1 MAKNR
6 KSDAAVRFAPAIKA
20 LLLCA
25 FFVTAG
31 VGYVWYKNQI
41 SLLGHQIKERENRL
55 ADLERGNKV
64 RRDNLAALCSPVKLI
79 DLVRTMNL
87 GLGPPAETQ
96 KIRLVDGPVQTQ
108 QPSRTHASEL
118 ARRD

>member
-6 KSDAAVRFAPAIKA
+6 KSDAAVRFVPVIKA

-55 ADLERGNKV
+55 AELERGNKV
-64 RRDNLAALCSPVKLI
+64 RRDHLATFCSPAKLP
-79 DLVRTMNL
+79 DLVQKMHL
-87 GLGPPAETQ
+87 GLSEPALTQ
-96 KIRLVDGPVQTQ
+96 VIRLVDAPVQA
-108 QPSRTHASEL
+108 QPSPANAKSDL
-118 ARRD
+118 ARNP

>member
-6 KSDAAVRFAPAIKA
+6 KSDAALRFAPVIKA
-20 LLLCA
+20 LLLCG

-55 ADLERGNKV
+55 AELERGNKV
-64 RRDNLAALCSPVKLI
+64 RRDQLAALCSPVKL
-79 DLVRTMNL
+79 DERVRQLNL
-87 GLGPPAETQ
+87 GLGPPALTQ
-96 KIRLVDGPVQTQ
+96 VIRLVDAPVQW
-108 QPSRTHASEL
+108 SASQRALL
-118 ARRD
+118 AKSQ

>member
-6 KSDAAVRFAPAIKA
+6 KSDAALRFAPAIKA
-20 LLLCA
+20 LLLCG

-55 ADLERGNKV
+55 AELERGNKV
-64 RRDNLAALCSPVKLI
+64 RRDHLAALCLPSKL
-79 DLVRTMNL
+79 DERAVLL
-87 GLGPPAETQ
+87 GLGPPALTQ
-96 KIRLVDGPVQTQ
+96 VIRLVDAPIPSQSPVQK
-108 QPSRTHASEL
+108 SFL
-118 ARRD
+118 AKVP

>member
-6 KSDAAVRFAPAIKA
+6 KSDAVLRFAPVIKA
-20 LLLCA
+20 LLLCG

-55 ADLERGNKV
+55 AELERGNKV
-64 RRDNLAALCSPVKLI
+64 RRDALAASCSPGKLD
-79 DLVRTMNL
+79 DLVRKMNL

-96 KIRLVDGPVQTQ
+96 KIRLVDAPVQT
-108 QPSRTHASEL
+108 PSREPATVL

>member
-6 KSDAAVRFAPAIKA
+6 KSDAALRFAPVIKA

-55 ADLERGNKV
+55 AELERGNKV
-64 RRDNLAALCSPVKLI
+64 RRDNLAAMCSPKKLEEAI
-79 DLVRTMNL
+79 STMHL

-96 KIRLVDGPVQTQ
+96 KIRLVDAPVQS
-108 QPSRTHASEL
+108 PVNKAYL
-118 ARRD
+118 AKSQ

>member
-6 KSDAAVRFAPAIKA
+6 KSDAALRFAPVIKA
-20 LLLCA
+20 LLLCG

-55 ADLERGNKV
+55 AELERGNKV
-64 RRDNLAALCSPVKLI
+64 RRDQLAALCSPKKLD

-87 GLGPPAETQ
+87 GLGPPALTQ
-96 KIRLVDGPVQTQ
+96 VIRLVDAPV
-108 QPSRTHASEL
+108 PSPASQRAFL
-118 ARRD
+118 AKSQ

>member
-6 KSDAAVRFAPAIKA
+6 KSDAALRFAPVIKA
-20 LLLCA
+20 LLLCG

-55 ADLERGNKV
+55 AELERGNKV
-64 RRDNLAALCSPVKLI
+64 RRDQLAALCSPKKLD

-87 GLGPPAETQ
+87 GLGPPALTQ
-96 KIRLVDGPVQTQ
+96 VIRLVDAPVESSASQKAYLAKTQ
-108 QPSRTHASEL
+108 
-118 ARRD
+118 

>member
-6 KSDAAVRFAPAIKA
+6 KTDAVLRFAPVIKA
-20 LLLCA
+20 LLLCG

-55 ADLERGNKV
+55 AELERGNKL
-64 RRDNLAALCSPVKLI
+64 RRDNLAALCSPVR
-79 DLVRTMNL
+79 LVELARPL
-87 GLGPPAETQ
+87 GLGPPALTQ
-96 KIRLVDGPVQTQ
+96 VIRLVDAPV
-108 QPSRTHASEL
+108 PSSVSPSGGAYL
-118 ARRD
+118 AKSQ

>member
-6 KSDAAVRFAPAIKA
+6 KSDAAVRFAPVIKA

-41 SLLGHQIKERENRL
+41 SLLGHQIKERENHL

-64 RRDNLAALCSPVKLI
+64 RRDQLAALCSPVKLEER
-79 DLVRTMNL
+79 VRQLNL
-87 GLGPPAETQ
+87 GLGPPALTQ
-96 KIRLVDGPVQTQ
+96 VIRLVDGPVQTQ
-108 QPSRTHASEL
+108 QPSHTHATEL
-118 ARRD
+118 AKRD

>member
-6 KSDAAVRFAPAIKA
+6 KSDAAVRFAPVVKA

-55 ADLERGNKV
+55 AELERGNKV
-64 RRDNLAALCSPVKLI
+64 RRDQLAALCSPVKL
-79 DLVRTMNL
+79 DERVRQLNL
-87 GLGPPAETQ
+87 GLGPPALTQ
-96 KIRLVDGPVQTQ
+96 VIRLVDAPVPTQ
-108 QPSRTHASEL
+108 PPSRITPSAL

>member
-6 KSDAAVRFAPAIKA
+6 KSDSAVRFAPVIKA

-55 ADLERGNKV
+55 AELERRNKV
-64 RRDNLAALCSPVKLI
+64 RRDDFAALCLPGALHERI
-79 DLVRTMNL
+79 RILNL
-87 GLGPPAETQ
+87 GLGPPALTQ
-96 KIRLVDGPVQTQ
+96 VIRLTDGPVQTSAAQ
-108 QPSRTHASEL
+108 RADL
-118 ARRD
+118 ARSQ

>member
-6 KSDAAVRFAPAIKA
+6 KSDAALRFAPVIKA

-55 ADLERGNKV
+55 AELERGNKV
-64 RRDNLAALCSPVKLI
+64 RRDLFAASCSPGKLEDAI
-79 DLVRTMNL
+79 KKMNL

-96 KIRLVDGPVQTQ
+96 KIRLVDAPIPSPVNKTY
-108 QPSRTHASEL
+108 L
-118 ARRD
+118 AKSQ